1 MSTKRPTPPPADYKF
16 DPNRPTSPPPPRA
29 EFPTGY
35 SPSPTPPLSVRC
47 LAYLPL
53 PKEQVE
59 SIWSGNTSFD
69 RQESM
74 LAIAQLCLSHERLR
88 AELEGLEILL
98 KTVAP

>member
-1 MSTKRPTPPPADYKF
+1 MGLVRLFPAIGDGMSNLQT
-16 DPNRPTSPPPPRA
+16 
-29 EFPTGY
+29 
-35 SPSPTPPLSVRC
+35 RC
-47 LAYLPL
+47 LGYLPL

-74 LAIAQLCLSHERLR
+74 SAIAQLCLSHERLR
-88 AELEGLEILL
+88 AELEGLEIVL